1 MDSPGRYNVQRCQRL
16 LNKLN
21 AELASV
27 QAALAKLKA
36 AGLRAVRPAVG
47 KAVGKA
53 AGKAATPSKPKHGHK
68 AA

>member
-1 MDSPGRYNVQRCQRL
+1 MDSPGRYNHAQRCQRL

-47 KAVGKA
+47 KA
-53 AGKAATPSKPKHGHK
+53 TPSKPKHGHK